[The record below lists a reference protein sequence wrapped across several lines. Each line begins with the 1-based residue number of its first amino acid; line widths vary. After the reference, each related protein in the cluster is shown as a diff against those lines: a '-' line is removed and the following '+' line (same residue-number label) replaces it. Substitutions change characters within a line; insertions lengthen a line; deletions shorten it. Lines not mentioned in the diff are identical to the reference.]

1 MITNIAEELAMLY
14 VEERRLSKAVA
25 VMSGKCTVCDE
36 AAYRAELRGSSEP
49 KRPSN
54 CAICR
59 LYHIQVRCTRFMGMR
74 DSLRDMLE
82 EVQGQIFLLERRLSC

>member
-14 VEERRLSKAVA
+14 VEERRLSRAFA
-25 VMSGKCTVCDE
+25 AMSGKCTVCEE
-36 AAYRAELRGSSEP
+36 ADHRAELRGSSEP

-59 LYHIQVRCTRFMGMR
+59 LYHIQERCTKFMGIR
-74 DSLRDMLE
+74 DFLGDMLE